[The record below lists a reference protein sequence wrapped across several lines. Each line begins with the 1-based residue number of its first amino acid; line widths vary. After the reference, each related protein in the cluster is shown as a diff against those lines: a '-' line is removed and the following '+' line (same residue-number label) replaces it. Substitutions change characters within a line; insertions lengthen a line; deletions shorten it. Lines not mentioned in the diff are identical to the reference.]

1 MRKRLGSLSLMVV
14 SASLVL
20 AASAWSRPT
29 SSATHDIAGAR
40 AKASRWAPRWMP
52 GHRTDVT
59 GYVFAWINIGSCH
72 SYPDDYE
79 MYVVTGDP
87 ETGEISDWADVGAF
101 AGACGVTTAPGLD
114 EAAWNACG
122 CDMWDG
128 HVQGSTNGTSTWT
141 PDEPFCFTG
150 CGGMQMASG
159 RALRG
164 AGTAFS
170 RNVAQAHRDVVREAI
185 TSWRTSIHQSYRG
198 VPSVDP

>member
-1 MRKRLGSLSLMVV
+1 MRKRLGSLSFMVI

-29 SSATHDIAGAR
+29 GSATHDIAGSR
-40 AKASRWAPRWMP
+40 AKAPRWAPRWMP
-52 GHRTDVT
+52 GHMTDVT

-72 SYPDDYE
+72 SYPDGYE

-87 ETGEISDWADVGAF
+87 ETGEISDWADVGAAF
-101 AGACGVTTAPGLD
+101 GPTCGVTAAPDLD
-114 EAAWNACG
+114 EAAWDACG
-122 CDMWDG
+122 GDEGCEMWDG

-150 CGGMQMASG
+150 CGGMQVASG
-159 RALRG
+159 RALGG

-170 RNVAQAHRDVVREAI
+170 RNVARAHQDVVRDAI
-185 TSWRTSIHQSYRG
+185 TSWRTSHQLY
-198 VPSVDP
+198 